1 MGIEVLNLSW
11 NSLCMRGVAALS
23 AGLKVTKIIHS
34 STNLQCRVYSLQ
46 SVSNCSGLSLSSVK
60 LDSEAAPSVVE
71 PFGPHRGRVAGSGPE
86 TKQQTE
92 AAGSQ
97 Q

>member
-1 MGIEVLNLSW
+1 MLF
-11 NSLCMRGVAALS
+11 
-23 AGLKVTKIIHS
+23 
-34 STNLQCRVYSLQ
+34 
-46 SVSNCSGLSLSSVK
+46 SSVK
-60 LDSEAAPSVVE
+60 LDSEAAPAVVE

>member
-1 MGIEVLNLSW
+1 
-11 NSLCMRGVAALS
+11 MRGVAALS
-23 AGLKVTKIIHS
+23 AGLKVTKITHS

-46 SVSNCSGLSLSSVK
+46 SVSNCSSLSLMLFSSVK
-60 LDSEAAPSVVE
+60 LDSKAAPAVVE